1 MLDMKTIEY
10 FVSANS
16 NMSDFDRLVHL
27 QWALFSVFHAAI
39 PGAIVE
45 IGCNNG
51 FTSAFFGLVMKD
63 QKQTHRQLHLYDSFH
78 GLPQPSEFDAYLKK
92 GELLADSENIRLL
105 FNQFELSQ
113 PIIHE
118 GWFDDTLPNYLP
130 DTIAFA
136 YIDADFYQP
145 TKHAL
150 ESLYP
155 RMTFGSII
163 IVDDYADTERNPRAW
178 DALPGIKRACD
189 EVTQKW
195 TEKFQVL
202 CATNDLAFG
211 LLVKE

>member
-1 MLDMKTIEY
+1 MKTIEY

-27 QWALFSVFHAAI
+27 QWALFSVFNADV

-51 FTSAFFGLVMKD
+51 FTSAFFGLVMED
-63 QKQTHRQLHLYDSFH
+63 QKQIHRWLHLYDSFQ
-78 GLPQPSEFDAYLKK
+78 GLPEPSEFDIYLEK
-92 GELLADSENIRLL
+92 GDLLANPENIRLL
-105 FNQFELSQ
+105 FSQFNLSQ
-113 PIIHE
+113 PFIYK
-118 GWFDDTLPNYLP
+118 GWFDDILPSCLP

-136 YIDADFYQP
+136 YVDADFYQP

-155 RMTFGSII
+155 RMTTGSIV
-163 IVDDYADTERNPRAW
+163 IVDDYADTEKNPRAW
-178 DALPGIKRACD
+178 NTLFGVKHACN

-195 TEKFQVL
+195 AEKFQVL